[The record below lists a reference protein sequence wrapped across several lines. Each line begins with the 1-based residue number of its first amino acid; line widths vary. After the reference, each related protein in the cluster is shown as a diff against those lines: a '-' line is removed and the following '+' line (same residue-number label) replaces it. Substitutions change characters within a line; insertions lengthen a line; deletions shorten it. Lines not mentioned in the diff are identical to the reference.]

1 MRQDL
6 LKKGQGQNAYL
17 WDEAKYIG
25 QLDSLRRKKEGFG
38 AFSFANGDH
47 YVG

>member
-1 MRQDL
+1 MKQAL
-6 LKKGQGQNAYL
+6 SKKGQGSNVYI

-25 QLDSLRRKKEGFG
+25 QLDSHKRKKEGFG